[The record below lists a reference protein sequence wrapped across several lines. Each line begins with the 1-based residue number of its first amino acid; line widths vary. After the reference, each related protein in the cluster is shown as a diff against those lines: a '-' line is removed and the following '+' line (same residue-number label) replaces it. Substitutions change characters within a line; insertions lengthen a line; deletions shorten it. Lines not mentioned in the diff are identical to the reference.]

1 MTSQKRKVQNEA
13 EILERSRRDYAR
25 NYFNKLKQRFAK
37 EKNDDGSIIINP
49 RNIPLQN
56 IYFAVNKTFTA
67 KNKETGE
74 EEQVYFYHYL
84 KDGEVYDEEPINA
97 LLSYNFNIF
106 ERLRENQ
113 PRRLFFDIDIDS
125 TRGHKNHNKYQ
136 IEDIVCAC
144 SQVVQFV
151 AKKLNIEYD
160 DDKTQICYVVDQT
173 IKQSLHL
180 TYDIYFRNS
189 YDCSQFFQYIRHILL
204 HSSCTDLTRS
214 REVLTEGDGENQI
227 CLMDSKVYS
236 KSQNMRCL
244 YQSKAGKE
252 TAILVPYGKS
262 STEPTKHLIGLYDTE
277 QTYPFVDMR
286 AIVESMETRNIQRLQ
301 RSTPKRKLGG
311 ELRAYSKDEITYDMT
326 IQDPILRYMSC
337 IPNSNTRP
345 QSWTLWNT
353 IGSCCWSLQ
362 NTTGKD
368 YYTAWLEWSKKAS
381 SHYPNEDEE
390 CKARFE
396 YYDTYYKANDKA
408 EYLLRSIAT
417 KYVGV
422 NVLRSADTTRFYED
436 LYELDLTNWETQ
448 TYSDRYCIPLDFTK
462 YDIICEKAGLGLGK
476 TTIIQRYVTS
486 EKPKRIIIVGC
497 RKSFCREKYADFLKL
512 CPDLVYYGDDTFRS
526 CTDPSKLDKV
536 VIEYESLHKLGI
548 IDNLNAYDLVIL
560 DEIEGLLDT
569 VTSDTNAQNLSTNIT
584 TFEDLIK
591 TGKKC
596 IMADAFVSNKTLA
609 LLEDIK
615 QDTGKSILIRI
626 NQFKRSG
633 KTARIMCV
641 KKHPKDKSNPKQ
653 QMERHILDYIKQG
666 KKVAVITASR
676 QYGEELTQSLSSALK
691 ETGQDPQEVLRYY
704 ERFCDDLQLQHDLNN
719 VRKEWGKLSVLVY
732 TTKITV
738 GVNYDDST
746 TDETGTVVRD
756 LLNFDTIFVYGSCA
770 CPNIKNMIQAHFRVR
785 HIKEDSIYVYIYDV
799 PNTFAEK
806 ATGSENKRQPK
817 RYADFKALT
826 DEYNKRFTSQS
837 NTYDKIITYNEY
849 EQDINYNDY
858 TRIFKYYLM
867 ECGYTIEE
875 DRKSKEDETPET
887 THSTKGSTV
896 EEPPTQEG
904 DCEIVVR
911 LDDVYT
917 VCNTSALRD
926 NLRYKIEGERATR
939 YDKILNEAVFMYSK
953 YLKYSPTFATDMLNV
968 DEEERDKA
976 FAKMLKDYT
985 NKPHIREQMENIKIE
1000 KVRRANDAGEGLQ
1013 PKDKTKKN
1021 RGEQNRLMMWD
1032 IVEEMCRIL
1041 NMESSLSIQEVD
1053 EEKMIQYIDTLQGKN
1068 KEQQE
1073 IIRKL
1078 FKLRVSVKKDKE
1090 NAKTLEAKGFI
1101 SGILSGWNGH
1111 TLGSNEKKHG
1121 KKDATTGKM
1130 KYFRSYTYHTQQ
1142 EATCDLL
1149 KYCKDIECRKPA
1161 KEAEC
1166 LIMDCEE
1173 YDELDKIAK

>member
-1 MTSQKRKVQNEA
+1 MTSQKGRIQNEA
-13 EILERSRRDYAR
+13 EILEKTRRDFAY
-25 NYFNKLKQRFAK
+25 NYFNILKRRFSK

-49 RNIPLQN
+49 RNIPLEN
-56 IYFAVNKTFTA
+56 IYLAVNNTYTK

-74 EEQVYFYHYL
+74 EEQRPYYHYL
-84 KDGEVYDEEPINA
+84 KDGEGYDEDIINK
-97 LLSYNFNIF
+97 LLSYNFNLF

-113 PRRLFFDIDIDS
+113 PRKLYFDIDIDS
-125 TRGHKNHNKYQ
+125 TRGHTNHNKYT
-136 IEDIVCAC
+136 IEEIACAC

-151 AKKLNIEYD
+151 AKEFNIEYD
-160 DDKTQICYVVDQT
+160 DNNTQICYVKDQS
-173 IKQSLHL
+173 IKQSLHI
-180 TYDIYFRNS
+180 TYDIYFKTS
-189 YDCSQFFQYIRHILL
+189 YDCSQFYQYIRYILL
-204 HSSCTDLTRS
+204 NSSCSDLIRTR
-214 REVLTEGDGENQI
+214 EILTEGDGDKQI

-244 YQSKAGKE
+244 NQSKAGKE

-262 STEPTKHLIGLYDTE
+262 STDPTKHLIGLYDTD
-277 QTYPFVDMR
+277 QVYPYVDMKP
-286 AIVESMETRNIQRLQ
+286 IVESMETRNIQRLQ
-301 RSTPKRKLGG
+301 RSTPKKKLGG

-337 IPNSNTRP
+337 IPNSNNRP
-345 QSWTLWNT
+345 QSWSLWSS

-362 NTTGKD
+362 KSTGKD
-368 YYTAWLEWSKKAS
+368 YYKAWLEWSKKAS

-390 CKARFE
+390 CKARYQ

-408 EYLLRSIAT
+408 EYLLRYYAT

-436 LYELDLTNWETQ
+436 LYELDLTNWETHI
-448 TYSDRYCIPLDFTK
+448 YSERYCIPLDFTK
-462 YDIICEKAGLGLGK
+462 HDIICEKAGLGLGK
-476 TTIIQRYVTS
+476 TTIIQHYVTQ

-609 LLEDIK
+609 FLDDIK

-641 KKHPKDKSNPKQ
+641 KKHPKDGNKPKE
-653 QMERHILDYIKQG
+653 QMEKHILDYIKQG

-676 QYGEELTQSLSSALK
+676 QYGEELTQTLSSTLK
-691 ETGQDPQEVLRYY
+691 ATGQDPNEVLRYY

-719 VRKEWGKLSVLVY
+719 VRKEWSKLSVLVY

-746 TDETGTVVRD
+746 TDETGNVVRD
-756 LLNFDTIFVYGSCA
+756 LLNFDTIFVYGSSA
-770 CPNIKNMIQAHFRVR
+770 CPNIKNMIQAHFRIR
-785 HIKEDSIYVYIYDV
+785 HIKEDSIYVYLYDV
-799 PNTFAEK
+799 PNTYAEK
-806 ATGSENKRQPK
+806 STGSDNKRQPK
-817 RYADFKALT
+817 RFADFKALT

-837 NTYDKIITYNEY
+837 NSYDKIVTFNEY
-849 EQDINYNDY
+849 EQDICYNDY

-875 DRKSKEDETPET
+875 QRKDKEEGNESKD
-887 THSTKGSTV
+887 TKPNKKTDTEISI
-896 EEPPTQEG
+896 EQEG
-904 DCEIVVR
+904 DCEILVR
-911 LDDVYT
+911 LEDLYT
-917 VCNTSALRD
+917 ICNTPALRD
-926 NLRYKIEGERATR
+926 NLDYKIKGERATR
-939 YDKILNEAVFMYSK
+939 QDKITNEAVFMYSK
-953 YLKYSPTFATDMLNV
+953 YLKHSPSFADDMVNV
-968 DEEERDKA
+968 DEEERDIA
-976 FAKMLKDYT
+976 LNKMLKDYN
-985 NKPHIREQMENIKIE
+985 NKPHLREQMENIKVE
-1000 KVRRANDAGEGLQ
+1000 KVRRANDTGEGLQ

-1021 RGEQNRLMMWD
+1021 RGEQNRLIMWD
-1032 IVEEMCRIL
+1032 VVDDMCRFL
-1041 NMESSLSIQEVD
+1041 GMESSLSIQEID
-1053 EEKMIQYIDTLQGKN
+1053 EEKMIQYIDTLQAKS
-1068 KEQQE
+1068 KEHQE

-1078 FKLRVSVKKDKE
+1078 FKLRVSVKKE
-1090 NAKTLEAKGFI
+1090 NAKTLEAKGII

-1111 TLGSNEKKHG
+1111 SLGSTAKQHK
-1121 KKDATTGKM
+1121 KKDTTTGKAVV
-1130 KYFRSYTYHTQQ
+1130 FRSYTYHTQE

-1149 KYCKDIECRKPA
+1149 KYCKGMECRKQTV
-1161 KEAEC
+1161 KDAEC
-1166 LIMDCEE
+1166 LIMDTDE